1 MRMAISPSP
10 APTSLKEVEV
20 VAPQVGHLETVEA
33 LMAQAGVR
41 QTKSQHNHRPITVVE
56 VMAEVVVAEAILV
69 IRTTM
74 VMSPSRT
81 STTQVKVIE
90 DAGNLRT
97 RKRTLSVPQ
106 CQMPYVSERG

>member
-1 MRMAISPSP
+1 
-10 APTSLKEVEV
+10 VEV

-41 QTKSQHNHRPITVVE
+41 QTKSQHNHQPMMVVG
-56 VMAEVVVAEAILV
+56 VMAEVVAETILV

-90 DAGNLRT
+90 DAENLRT
-97 RKRTLSVPQ
+97 RKRTLSVLQ
-106 CQMPYVSERG
+106 CQMPYASERG

>member
-1 MRMAISPSP
+1 M
-10 APTSLKEVEV
+10 

-41 QTKSQHNHRPITVVE
+41 QTKSQHNHQPMMVVG
-56 VMAEVVVAEAILV
+56 VMAVVVAETIPM

-81 STTQVKVIE
+81 STTQVKVVG
-90 DAGNLRT
+90 DVGNLRT
-97 RKRTLSVPQ
+97 RKRTSNVLQ

>member
-1 MRMAISPSP
+1 
-10 APTSLKEVEV
+10 VEV

-41 QTKSQHNHRPITVVE
+41 QTKSQHNHQPMMVVG
-56 VMAEVVVAEAILV
+56 VMAEVAETILV

-97 RKRTLSVPQ
+97 RKRTLSVLQ

>member
-1 MRMAISPSP
+1 M
-10 APTSLKEVEV
+10 
-20 VAPQVGHLETVEA
+20 
-33 LMAQAGVR
+33 
-41 QTKSQHNHRPITVVE
+41 
-56 VMAEVVVAEAILV
+56 MAEVVAEAILV

-74 VMSPSRT
+74 VMSPSRI

>member
-1 MRMAISPSP
+1 
-10 APTSLKEVEV
+10 VEV

-33 LMAQAGVR
+33 LMAQARVR
-41 QTKSQHNHRPITVVE
+41 QTKNQHNHRPITVVE
-56 VMAEVVVAEAILV
+56 VMAVVVAEAILV

-81 STTQVKVIE
+81 STTQVKVVG
-90 DAGNLRT
+90 DVGNLRT
-97 RKRTLSVPQ
+97 RKRTSNVLQ